1 MKRKPI
7 VILMSCL
14 LFSMLLVAVLY
25 AFSDKG
31 IPERNSFVRNYQPD
45 MVTKS
50 NELDIGYNSYYV
62 AGLVNENIYLGN
74 ARVPLHLLITDIQL
88 TDTQHVRLD
97 IKDIENIQITKV
109 MNLKVDS
116 PYFYLADGLMPG
128 LFRGKIGD
136 WQAERYMYDN
146 AYFNQSIPV
155 GDSSFAI
162 RTKSVVNM
170 EYELGMIN
178 NDSPHVEIQHDLL
191 EKQIKGT
198 FCVDG
203 QLNFSKSFNRLVYT
217 YRYRNEYIVF
227 DTDLSLDYRG
237 QTIDTFSVA
246 QIEIEKI
253 NSENSRN
260 LKSRPKIINAQSCVS
275 GEWLFIHSA
284 LLAKNDNID
293 ALDKFAIIDVYD
305 LKSNSYKLS
314 FQIPNQNGAR
324 ITQFKIFKN
333 KVLAAIYDR
342 YLVLFDLE
350 SQYLNRPDVLTNK
363 K

>member
-7 VILMSCL
+7 VILLSCL
-14 LFSMLLVAVLY
+14 IFSTLLVAVLY
-25 AFSDKG
+25 ALSDKA

-50 NELDIGYNSYYV
+50 NELDVGYNSYYV
-62 AGLVNENIYLGN
+62 AGLVNDNIYLGN
-74 ARVPLHLLITDIQL
+74 AKVPLHLLVTNIQL

-97 IKDIENIQITKV
+97 IRDLENIQVTKV
-109 MNLKVDS
+109 MSLKVDS

-128 LFRGKIGD
+128 LFRGKIGN

-162 RTKSVVNM
+162 RTKSAVNM

-178 NDSPHVEIQHDLL
+178 NDSPFVKIQYNLL

-237 QTIDTFSVA
+237 QTIDTFSVV
-246 QIEIEKI
+246 QIDIEKI